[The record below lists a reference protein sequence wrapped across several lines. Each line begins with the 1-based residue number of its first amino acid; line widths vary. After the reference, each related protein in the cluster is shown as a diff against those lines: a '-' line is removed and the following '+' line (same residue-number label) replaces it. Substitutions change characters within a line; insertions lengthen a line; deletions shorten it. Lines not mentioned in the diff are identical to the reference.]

1 MDLKK
6 IDNKKSSTKKLSRIT
21 IQQPQTIHLID
32 TFTRRPYKIGHTPY
46 ITSDGHCTAKRD
58 SHNRYSHT
66 KKKSTYL

>member
-32 TFTRRPYKIGHTPY
+32 TFTQSLH
-46 ITSDGHCTAKRD
+46 
-58 SHNRYSHT
+58 SHEDLIR
-66 KKKSTYL
+66 